1 MLELQILIGL
11 VIVLI
16 IVVCYYIYKSKNS
29 SSSFGNKRNEEMSF
43 EEIEKKMAWERNPY
57 EPEVKQ
63 EAKEGKLFDGD
74 RYTGSASKYFANANE
89 YPTLGSNDIEIAEGE
104 QYEHN
109 VVNDLVEYNP
119 DDEASKILEDSEQ
132 GSTYD
137 HQRMMEDTSI
147 DAKARRQHYKW
158 ATDQVQYSG
167 VAKSPDDVL
176 STVDYISWQ
185 GLRRPL
191 PIKMHG
197 IMPFVTEVDNEGM
210 VNAGNK
216 PFNFQ

>member
-1 MLELQILIGL
+1 MG
-11 VIVLI
+11 
-16 IVVCYYIYKSKNS
+16 SK
-29 SSSFGNKRNEEMSF
+29 SSFGNKSYDMTPYED
-43 EEIEKKMAWERNPY
+43 IEKKMAWERNFY

-63 EAKEGKLFDGD
+63 EAKEGKLFNENK
-74 RYTGSASKYFANANE
+74 YTGSASKYFAEANE
-89 YPTLGSNDIEIAEGE
+89 YPTLGSKDIEIAEGE

-119 DDEASKILEDSEQ
+119 DDEASKILEDTEQ
-132 GSTYD
+132 GSSYD
-137 HQRMMEDTSI
+137 HQQMMEDTSI

-158 ATDQVQYSG
+158 ATDQIQFSG

-197 IMPFVTEVDNEGM
+197 IMPFITEIQNEDM